1 MLAFGVAATLRTLRE
16 SVAGVASFARQAGCV
31 GYVVSLCLLGCTQ
44 VDPEAD
50 ESTAGDGDPT
60 PYLGTWQMM
69 GTVTTTCSDGSN
81 ASQALLGTVSMSLGK
96 SSDLLRTVTD
106 SVCPGFPLKVQ
117 ASSARLVADVPCPP
131 EPASQ
136 VTLTDWQVTL
146 GVSQTSATETGS
158 AKTVFLPPA
167 SGTCSSLYSTSLL
180 K

>member
-1 MLAFGVAATLRTLRE
+1 MSALGIAATLTPLRE
-16 SVAGVASFARQAGCV
+16 RFAGVARQATYAICV
-31 GYVVSLCLLGCTQ
+31 GCLASLCLLGCTQ
-44 VDPEAD
+44 LNPDAD
-50 ESTAGDGDPT
+50 QGTAGDGDPT

-81 ASQALLGTVSMSLGK
+81 ASQPLLGTVSMSLGK

-106 SVCPGFPLKVQ
+106 SVCPGFPLVVL
-117 ASSARLVADVPCPP
+117 ASSARLVDAVVCPP

-146 GVSQTSATETGS
+146 GVSHTSATETGS